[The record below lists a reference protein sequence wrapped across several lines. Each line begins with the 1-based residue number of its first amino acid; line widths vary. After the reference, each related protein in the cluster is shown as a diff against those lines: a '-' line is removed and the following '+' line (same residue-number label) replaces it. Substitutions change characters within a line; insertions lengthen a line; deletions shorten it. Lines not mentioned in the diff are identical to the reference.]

1 MALRFIELLI
11 FLSGFAVTNPETL
24 KDGPLR
30 AAPLLAM

>member
-11 FLSGFAVTNPETL
+11 ILSGFAATNPETL

-30 AAPLLAM
+30 AAPLFAM